1 MKSNEVLLS
10 GRTDEQYCDLISELS
25 ELQHASSGS
34 LRLKKNFNAVNN
46 DWVIY
51 IRPRTFSEFLY
62 ELILAD
68 PEERYAIKKEVHDAL
83 EHAFRPMIAAAR
95 AAACRDKQLEDDVKS
110 PMPSNLRKAS
120 RSYDQD
126 NATTLLDDADAE
138 DDPVGK
144 VGPSQYVATLERLLD
159 VLGRRALGIKSSVDK
174 AIPQINS
181 CFASASANVS
191 ASVPHFYITR
201 RSALEFT
208 ANNVIV
214 GSVNA
219 LAVGKANAD
228 ASLKR
233 AFSAFKEGWNSAKL
247 RCELPKF
254 VKKDN
259 ENQLV
264 QDDEDQ
270 LEKSHESTN
279 LSICHA
285 TLMPVNGLEHIEKLV
300 CIPDDINRMGIGGF
314 KDLERKKWK
323 EFYMAG
329 CKSMHGSIVR
339 ELYPNR
345 YISDSKNKGAVV
357 PRYSEN
363 NIAGAVD
370 AAFELTNP
378 GRQDGENPVSF
389 MFAGL
394 NEVAYKKIQN
404 EIEKRPPARPAYNSE
419 LPTPEKV
426 LKKMGIKFGDGKNDD
441 EESTLLI

>member
-1 MKSNEVLLS
+1 
-10 GRTDEQYCDLISELS
+10 
-25 ELQHASSGS
+25 
-34 LRLKKNFNAVNN
+34 
-46 DWVIY
+46 
-51 IRPRTFSEFLY
+51 
-62 ELILAD
+62 
-68 PEERYAIKKEVHDAL
+68 
-83 EHAFRPMIAAAR
+83 
-95 AAACRDKQLEDDVKS
+95 
-110 PMPSNLRKAS
+110 
-120 RSYDQD
+120 
-126 NATTLLDDADAE
+126 
-138 DDPVGK
+138 
-144 VGPSQYVATLERLLD
+144 
-159 VLGRRALGIKSSVDK
+159 
-174 AIPQINS
+174 
-181 CFASASANVS
+181 
-191 ASVPHFYITR
+191 
-201 RSALEFT
+201 
-208 ANNVIV
+208 
-214 GSVNA
+214 
-219 LAVGKANAD
+219 
-228 ASLKR
+228 
-233 AFSAFKEGWNSAKL
+233 
-247 RCELPKF
+247 
-254 VKKDN
+254 
-259 ENQLV
+259 
-264 QDDEDQ
+264 
-270 LEKSHESTN
+270 
-279 LSICHA
+279 
-285 TLMPVNGLEHIEKLV
+285 MPVNGLEHIEKLV

-314 KDLERKKWK
+314 NDLERKKWK